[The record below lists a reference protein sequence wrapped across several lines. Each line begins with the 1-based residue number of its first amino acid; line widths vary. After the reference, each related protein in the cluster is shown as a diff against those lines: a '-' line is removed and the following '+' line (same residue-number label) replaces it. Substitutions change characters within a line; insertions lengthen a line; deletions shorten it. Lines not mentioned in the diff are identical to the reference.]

1 MQAVLAAVADPTR
14 QQILHM
20 IWDEERSAGDIAEHL
35 PVTFGA
41 VSQHLAVL
49 RNAGVVQVRRDGRQ
63 RFYVADRAALGPLA
77 PILETMWGEQLRK
90 LKALSE
96 ERERTIRA
104 GGTNKTIKATK
115 ATKASKP
122 RKARK
127 TSHE

>member
-20 IWDEERSAGDIAEHL
+20 IWDEERSAGDIAGRL

-63 RFYVADRAALGPLA
+63 RFYAADRAALGPLA
-77 PILETMWGEQLRK
+77 PILESMWGEQLRK

-96 ERERTIRA
+96 EHERSIRA
-104 GGTNKTIKATK
+104 GGRHQTIK

-127 TSHE
+127 KSHE

>member
-14 QQILHM
+14 QQILQM
-20 IWDEERSAGDIAEHL
+20 IWDEERSAGDIAGRL

-63 RFYVADRAALGPLA
+63 RFYAADRAALGPLA
-77 PILETMWGEQLRK
+77 PILESMWGEQLRK

-96 ERERTIRA
+96 EHERSIRTS
-104 GGTNKTIKATK
+104 GTNKTIKATK
-115 ATKASKP
+115 ASRP

-127 TSHE
+127 KSHE

>member
-20 IWDEERSAGDIAEHL
+20 IWDEERSAGEIAGRL

-63 RFYVADRAALGPLA
+63 RFYAADRAALGPLA
-77 PILETMWGEQLRK
+77 PILETMWGEQLRT

-96 ERERTIRA
+96 EHERSIRA
-104 GGTNKTIKATK
+104 GGTNKTIK

>member
-20 IWDEERSAGDIAEHL
+20 IWDEERSAGDIAGRL

-49 RNAGVVQVRRDGRQ
+49 RNAGIVQVRRDGRQ
-63 RFYVADRAALGPLA
+63 RFYAADRAALGPLA
-77 PILETMWGEQLRK
+77 PILETMWGQQLRK

-96 ERERTIRA
+96 EHERSIRA
-104 GGTNKTIKATK
+104 GGTNKTIKVTRAGR
-115 ATKASKP
+115 P

-127 TSHE
+127 KSHE

>member
-14 QQILHM
+14 QRILHM
-20 IWDEERSAGDIAEHL
+20 IWDEERSAGDIAGHL

-49 RNAGVVQVRRDGRQ
+49 RNAGVVRVRPDGRQ
-63 RFYVADRAALGPLA
+63 RFYAADRAALGPLA
-77 PILETMWGEQLRK
+77 AILETMWGEQLRK

-96 ERERTIRA
+96 QRERSIGA
-104 GGTNKTIKATK
+104 GVTNKTMK

-127 TSHE
+127 KSHE

>member
-20 IWDEERSAGDIAEHL
+20 IWDEERSAGDIAGHL

-63 RFYVADRAALGPLA
+63 RFYVADRTALGPLA
-77 PILETMWGEQLRK
+77 AILETMWGEQLHK

-96 ERERTIRA
+96 QRERSIRA
-104 GGTNKTIKATK
+104 GVTNKAIKATK
-115 ATKASKP
+115 ASRP

-127 TSHE
+127 ESHE

>member
-20 IWDEERSAGDIAEHL
+20 IWDEERSAGDIAGRL

-63 RFYVADRAALGPLA
+63 RFYAADRAALGPLA

-96 ERERTIRA
+96 GRERSIRTAGTIK
-104 GGTNKTIKATK
+104 TIKTIKATK
-115 ATKASKP
+115 ASRP

>member
-20 IWDEERSAGDIAEHL
+20 IWDEERSAGDIAGRL

-49 RNAGVVQVRRDGRQ
+49 RSAGVVQVRRDGRQ

-96 ERERTIRA
+96 EHERSIRA
-104 GGTNKTIKATK
+104 GGTHKTIKATK
-115 ATKASKP
+115 P

-127 TSHE
+127 KSHE

>member
-1 MQAVLAAVADPTR
+1 MQAVLEAVADPTR
-14 QQILHM
+14 QQILHI
-20 IWDEERSAGDIAEHL
+20 IWEEERSAGDIAGHL

-63 RFYVADRAALGPLA
+63 RFYVADRAALGPLVA
-77 PILETMWGEQLRK
+77 ILETMWGEQLRK

-96 ERERTIRA
+96 ERELSIRA
-104 GGTNKTIKATK
+104 RVTNKAIKAN
-115 ATKASKP
+115 KP

-127 TSHE
+127 KSHE